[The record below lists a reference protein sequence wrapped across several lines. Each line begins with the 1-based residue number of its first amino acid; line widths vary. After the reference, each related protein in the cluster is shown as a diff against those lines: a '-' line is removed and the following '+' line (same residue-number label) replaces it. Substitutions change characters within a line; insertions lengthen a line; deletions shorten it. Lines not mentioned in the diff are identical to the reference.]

1 MKSHSQE
8 LSTLLLPHQIIE
20 SSSLVVIILLKLV
33 LMTHGSLTARTM
45 NGIESE
51 RMLTTLPIK
60 LQTLEHQSQEQM
72 LDHVTIMVRSTCSVD
87 MVVSAITESHSM
99 ISIVLILKLSNGI
112 NWFQPTLHQ
121 REEVDLV
128 YSLVTT
134 KSTFMV
140 DGIRKCNTV
149 TSSSST

>member
-20 SSSLVVIILLKLV
+20 SSSLVVITLLKLV

-72 LDHVTIMVRSTCSVD
+72 LDHVTMMVRFTCSVD

-99 ISIVLILKLSNGI
+99 ISIVLILKPSNGI

-128 YSLVTT
+128 CSQVTT